1 MKKEKMNVTDE
12 DVMTDEEV
20 EEMTEALRNY
30 YSNLKE
36 SNKNSMGVFFISFF
50 FPIIG
55 LIIYAVNIGKN
66 DELAKNGSRGAIYGI
81 VAVLLITIIIF
92 AILSNM

>member
-66 DELAKNGSRGAIYGI
+66 NELAKSGSRGAIYGI

-92 AILSNM
+92 VILSNM

>member
-1 MKKEKMNVTDE
+1 MNKEKTDVTDE
-12 DVMTDEEV
+12 KIMTDEEV
-20 EEMTEALRNY
+20 EEMTETLKKY

-36 SNKNSMGVFFISFF
+36 SNKNSIGVFFISFF
-50 FPIIG
+50 FPMIG

-66 DELAKNGSRGAIYGI
+66 DELAKNGSRGAIYGM